1 MIDPFK
7 FWDEMLDIYNET
19 VAKHKDEVAVEY
31 INMDVEI
38 PAELEEE
45 FITMVDDWLE
55 SKGFK

>member
-45 FITMVDDWLE
+45 FVTMVDDWLE
-55 SKGFK
+55 AKGFK